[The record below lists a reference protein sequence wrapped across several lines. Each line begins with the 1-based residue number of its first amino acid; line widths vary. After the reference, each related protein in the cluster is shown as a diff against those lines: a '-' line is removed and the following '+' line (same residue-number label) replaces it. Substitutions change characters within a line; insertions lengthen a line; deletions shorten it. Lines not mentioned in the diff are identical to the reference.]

1 MLPFRVNLQSEPK
14 KYIFRINDSKFSF
27 IINPKAFYD
36 FLEHNN
42 LETKISHVL
51 GAINSQN
58 PESGKKI
65 ANFVKDLIL
74 NADFPKNLLSEIL
87 IEYKKFGG
95 LFEGKE
101 VHVSLLKDETPS
113 KVKGDSALLH
123 KIKEKWTSLF
133 LPHPTFDN
141 PSIVIQVN
149 SPIIKKLRELK
160 EAEEKVE
167 EKLGSIIHNSHY
179 TST

>member
-1 MLPFRVNLQSEPK
+1 MLPK
-14 KYIFRINDSKFSF
+14 KYIFRINDSQFSF
-27 IINPKAFYD
+27 IITPKAFHD
-36 FLEHNN
+36 FLDHND
-42 LETKISHVL
+42 LETKISHIL
-51 GAINSQN
+51 GAINLESSQ
-58 PESGKKI
+58 S
-65 ANFVKDLIL
+65 VKEAAKSVRDLIL
-74 NADFPKNLLSEIL
+74 KADFPKNLLSEIL

-101 VHVSLLKDETPS
+101 VHVSLFKDEEPH

-141 PSIVIQVN
+141 PSIVIQIN
-149 SPIIKKLRELK
+149 SPIIGKLK

-167 EKLGSIIHNSHY
+167 KKLGSIIHNSRY